1 MKFLKK
7 ILFVIITIVIIALIA
22 ALFIKD
28 EYAVI
33 KQVEINKSSEEVFD
47 YIKYLK
53 NQDEY
58 SVWAQKDP
66 DMKKDY
72 KGIDGEVGFISS
84 WDSNNEDVGKG
95 EQEIIK
101 IDDGNRIDFEIRF
114 IEPFEATDQAYLTT
128 VRIAEGKTKVS
139 WGFNGKI
146 GYPMNLMLLFMD
158 MEEMLGPDLQKGLE
172 SLKSVLEAEE

>member
-7 ILFVIITIVIIALIA
+7 ILFVLITFVIITLIA

-28 EYAVI
+28 EYSVV
-33 KQVEINKSSEEVFD
+33 KQIEINKSTEEVFD

-58 SVWAQKDP
+58 SAWAQMDP
-66 DMKKDY
+66 NMKKDY

-84 WDSNNEDVGKG
+84 WDSKNEDVGKG
-95 EQEIIK
+95 EQEIMK
-101 IDDGNRIDFEIRF
+101 IDDGNRIDFELRF
-114 IEPFEATDQAYLTT
+114 IEPFEATDQAYMTT
-128 VRIAEGKTKVS
+128 VETDEGKTKVS

-146 GYPMNLMLLFMD
+146 AYPMNLMLLFMD

-172 SLKSVLEAEE
+172 SLKLVLETEQ